1 MEIFIPALF
10 LGLIPGV
17 IAKSKGRSFFSWY
30 VYGVL
35 LFIVALIHS
44 IVIKSTVEHKE
55 KEMLEA
61 GMKKCPF
68 CAEMI
73 KPDAK
78 VCRYC
83 GRDLVE
89 VRAE

>member
-1 MEIFIPALF
+1 MEMLIPALF
-10 LGLIPGV
+10 LGLIPGF
-17 IAKSKGRSFFSWY
+17 IARSKGRSFFSWY

-44 IVIKSTVEHKE
+44 IVIKSTVEHNE

-61 GMKKCPF
+61 GIKKCPF

-83 GRDLVE
+83 GRDLIIKAE
-89 VRAE
+89 V

>member
-1 MEIFIPALF
+1 MEILIPAFF
-10 LGLIPGV
+10 LGLIPGF
-17 IAKSKGRSFFSWY
+17 IAYNKGRSFLTWY
-30 VYGVL
+30 IYGVL

-44 IVIKSTVEHKE
+44 IVIKSIIGHKD
-55 KEMLEA
+55 KEILEA

-83 GRDLVE
+83 GKDFNYKV
-89 VRAE
+89 